1 MRAAKLLAAVT
12 DYSTSAADDT
22 PYKELVSGMG
32 PNLFAA
38 SLKLCMSKE
47 RDVAAA
53 FLNATGLLLG
63 ARALPSIVEEM
74 KLKDAHEKQKSM
86 YVSAVSAMLSAVTA
100 DALASS
106 SSPDTEPASAPEQGS
121 LAADAAGALGYIPT
135 VAGIHPS
142 LAASSTSSSASDQQ
156 LIGVLS
162 GLAMFL
168 SIDENRAA
176 FCSGGAVVLGGP
188 KPVAALAALLGK
200 DVGLPIQVY
209 YKTSFCLWLLSFS
222 GQHDPDSVSAK
233 AVASAMADASVPRK
247 LTHVLRDISA
257 EKVIRVSLSTLR
269 NLMKMSVELRKSM
282 VAAGLVSALE
292 SLCLHHWDDEDIR
305 EDLGVLAEALESEHA
320 SMSTF
325 DVYRAEVLSG
335 ALEWSPAHRDE
346 TFWQNNVEKLE
357 SNNLEVLRCI
367 VRVLNQ
373 SSDSTVLSVACHDLA
388 QFVKYHPRGRQIAQ
402 SLGVKARLMDLMATG
417 DGDVRRY
424 ALNGVQVLMITHWN
438 LMQRSV

>member
-1 MRAAKLLAAVT
+1 MTKYCT
-12 DYSTSAADDT
+12 STADDAA
-22 PYKELVSGMG
+22 YKELITGLDS
-32 PNLFAA
+32 NLFA
-38 SLKLCMSKE
+38 STLKQCQSSDRE
-47 RDVAAA
+47 VAAA
-53 FLNATGLLLG
+53 YLIPTGMALG
-63 ARALPSIVEEM
+63 FRALPALVEEM
-74 KLKDAHEKQKSM
+74 NLMDTFENQKAK
-86 YVSAVSAMLSAVTA
+86 YVSAVCTLLCGVTA
-100 DALASS
+100 DSLAASS
-106 SSPDTEPASAPEQGS
+106 TQDATSVAVDVPAHS
-121 LAADAAGALGYIPT
+121 AADAAGALGYFPS
-135 VAGIHPS
+135 VAGIQPS
-142 LAASSTSSSASDQQ
+142 LAASSTSSTESEQQ

-168 SIDENRAA
+168 AIDGNRVA
-176 FCSGGAVVLGGP
+176 FCHGDTAEKSNP
-188 KPVAALAALLGK
+188 KPVAVLASLLGK

-222 GQHDPDSVSAK
+222 GQHDPNSTSAL
-233 AVASAMADASVPRK
+233 AVASAMADAGVPRK

-269 NLMKMSVELRKSM
+269 NLMKMSVVLRKDM

-305 EDLGVLAEALESEHA
+305 DDLGVLAEALESEHA

-335 ALEWSPAHRDE
+335 SLEWSPPHRDE

-357 SNNLEVLRCI
+357 CNNLEVLRCI
-367 VRVLNQ
+367 VRILNE

-388 QFVKYHPRGRQIAQ
+388 QFVKYHPRGRHIAQ

-417 DGDVRRY
+417 DSDVRRY